1 MWERESMREAGAM
14 RQSSEGMDQ
23 RVGRDRRNGS
33 ASAGMR
39 SSHKSDGKLERV
51 SLARTRAE
59 DVEKARL
66 AESLIARSAA
76 DSDVRLELVERLRE
90 EVAAGTY
97 RVAAKD
103 VAAKMVG
110 ARVR

>member
-1 MWERESMREAGAM
+1 MSP
-14 RQSSEGMDQ
+14 
-23 RVGRDRRNGS
+23 
-33 ASAGMR
+33 
-39 SSHKSDGKLERV
+39 SHKSDPKLERV
-51 SLARTRAE
+51 SLERTRAE
-59 DVEKARL
+59 DMEKARL
-66 AESLIARSAA
+66 AESLIAQSAG